1 MAEHG
6 VCVGQDGER
15 RQERAEQSG
24 ARQREGCGG
33 GEGRDY
39 QEDGELQSSNFW
51 SGAVSSDNQVPVVSS
66 GQRGAKVKA
75 LRDQG
80 WERLMDMD
88 AEITRHNQSVEEA
101 SWRLPLLQPRG

>member
-1 MAEHG
+1 M
-6 VCVGQDGER
+6 
-15 RQERAEQSG
+15 
-24 ARQREGCGG
+24 
-33 GEGRDY
+33 
-39 QEDGELQSSNFW
+39 
-51 SGAVSSDNQVPVVSS
+51 SS

-101 SWRLPLLQPRG
+101 SWRLPLLQPEARRQVHRSRAPCLERRSREQTAGWQEGKPQVGLMSCAD